1 MTDNLPSTPE
11 GDLIRRARE
20 VAIPKLSIRAAAKRI
35 GMSPDHWGYVERG
48 YRYTTQGEA
57 PRPFSAP
64 AATVA
69 KMAHAVGITS
79 DELAD
84 DGQRLD
90 AADILI
96 GIEHQEVAEAV
107 RREGRPVALVAPVAV
122 VAPAPVRPAVSRRPP
137 IDFSGG
143 DRAALRPFLEPVLR
157 QAFGMLGITDRYGPA
172 IDPSE
177 LPELEAAM
185 AAVPGHLLFPDSS
198 REAALWDDPAL
209 LLREK
214 LDLLGR
220 TRQLAAE
227 ADQREHRRPA

>member
-79 DELAD
+79 DELAE

-96 GIEHQEVAEAV
+96 GIEHQEVFGAHREA
-107 RREGRPVALVAPVAV
+107 RLVAPVAV
-122 VAPAPVRPAVSRRPP
+122 PAPMPGRPDRPEIP
-137 IDFSGG
+137 FDDG
-143 DRAALRPFLEPVLR
+143 DPVGLHPWRQQVLR
-157 QAFGMLGITDRYGPA
+157 EVYAAVGIASRLGPGELP
-172 IDPSE
+172 DPSE
-177 LPELEAAM
+177 LPGAEATLAM
-185 AAVPGHLLFPDSS
+185 LPPS
-198 REAALWDDPAL
+198 RRPFRSVQVEADTWDDTEL
-209 LLREK
+209 LLNERVS
-214 LDLLGR
+214 LIAMMRRLG
-220 TRQLAAE
+220 AV
-227 ADQREHRRPA
+227 ADELEHRRPA